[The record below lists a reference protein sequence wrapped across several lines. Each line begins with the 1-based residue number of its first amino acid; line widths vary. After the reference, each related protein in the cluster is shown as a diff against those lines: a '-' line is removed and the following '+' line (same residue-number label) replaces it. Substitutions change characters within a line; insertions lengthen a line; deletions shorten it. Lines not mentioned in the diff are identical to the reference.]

1 MNLASLISSNYLMYK
16 LIRRNSLHLAS
27 QKGDFNLIHFSFL
40 FSSRSVYREVY
51 PDIYFSNDKKKRLK
65 VRLKKE
71 KNENLWKLEEGRTG
85 IKEAIDSFTGQKLV
99 PTRVPLHCLGSS
111 TSKSLLDM
119 RLELW
124 KQLLHGPTIGSGCC
138 CCCCCE
144 AQPSSSSSWSSQQ
157 RGLSSD

>member
-85 IKEAIDSFTGQKLV
+85 IKEAIDSLAGQKFV
-99 PTRVPLHCLGSS
+99 PTLVPLHCLGSS
-111 TSKSLLDM
+111 TSKSLLDI
-119 RLELW
+119 RLELR
-124 KQLLHGPTIGSGCC
+124 KQLLHGTTIRSGCG
-138 CCCCCE
+138 CCCE
-144 AQPSSSSSWSSQQ
+144 AQPPSSCSRSYQQ
-157 RGLSSD
+157 IGLSSD